1 MENNKNINWAWILT
15 AVFWIFW
22 LWIMADLIQS
32 EREVKEKQ
40 KIIDSLSNEILLLE
54 DAVEMRERE
63 VDLMMSDFDK
73 GEEIDKTERILK
85 EDKWARR
92 KNITSGTGNCTDG
105 LDGMLSM
112 LTEILHKDLETYGS
126 GFPLFG
132 KTGTGTTTSSSK
144 F

>member
-15 AVFWIFW
+15 AVFGIFGFWI
-22 LWIMADLIQS
+22 ITDLIQS

-40 KIIDSLSNEILLLE
+40 KIIDSLNNEILLLE

-85 EDKWARR
+85 EDK
-92 KNITSGTGNCTDG
+92 
-105 LDGMLSM
+105 
-112 LTEILHKDLETYGS
+112 
-126 GFPLFG
+126 
-132 KTGTGTTTSSSK
+132 
-144 F
+144 

>member
-15 AVFWIFW
+15 AVFWIFG

-73 GEEIDKTERILK
+73 GEEIDKAERILK
-85 EDKWARR
+85 EDK
-92 KNITSGTGNCTDG
+92 
-105 LDGMLSM
+105 
-112 LTEILHKDLETYGS
+112 
-126 GFPLFG
+126 
-132 KTGTGTTTSSSK
+132 
-144 F
+144 